1 MIKKIILILVF
12 FQTIFFS
19 KTLFAEVSIVAK
31 IDNEIITNYDVKKE
45 SYYLKIL
52 NPNLKNLKNNQI
64 FRLAKISLINEIIK
78 KKELEKFP
86 NLIEKEEILNQYLE
100 NLYLRL
106 NFNDEGEFLEELE
119 KNSNYDLDQIKQ
131 KINIELLWNELIFLK
146 YKDQLNIKNE
156 SIMKQIDE
164 LEGENQ
170 KEFFLS
176 EIVFNKKKNITLENL
191 IEEIKLSIS
200 EIGFNNTANIYSVS
214 ESSKFG
220 GKVGWV
226 KQNSLSKL
234 IYEKLNNLDEGKY
247 TDVIKLSNNF
257 LILKID
263 QIRINKIK
271 IDKDKEYQKL
281 VQIETNKQLNQF
293 SRIYFDKSKMNY
305 TINEN

>member
-247 TDVIKLSNNF
+247 TDVIKLGNNF

>member
-1 MIKKIILILVF
+1 MIKKVILILVF

-19 KTLFAEVSIVAK
+19 KILFAEVSIVAK
-31 IDNEIITNYDVKKE
+31 VNNEIITNYDVKKE

-52 NPNLKNLKNNQI
+52 NPNLKNLNDNQI
-64 FRLAKISLINEIIK
+64 FKLAKVSLINEIIK
-78 KKELEKFP
+78 KKEIEKYP
-86 NLIEKEEILNQYLE
+86 NLDDKEEFLNQYLE

-106 NFNDEGEFLEELE
+106 NFNDEREFLEELK
-119 KNSNYDLDQIKQ
+119 KNNNYNLDQIKK

-146 YKDQLNIKNE
+146 YKDQLNIKNKL
-156 SIMKQIDE
+156 IIKQIDK

-170 KEFFLS
+170 KEFCLS
-176 EIVFNKKKNITLENL
+176 EIVFNKKKDITLENL
-191 IEEIKLSIS
+191 IEEIKLSIN
-200 EIGFNNTANIYSVS
+200 EIGFNNTANIYSIS

-234 IYEKLNNLDEGKY
+234 IYEKLNNLEEGKY

-271 IDKDKEYQKL
+271 IDKDKEYKKL

-293 SRIYFDKSKMNY
+293 SRIYFDKSKINY

>member
-1 MIKKIILILVF
+1 MIKKVILILVF
-12 FQTIFFS
+12 SQTIFFS
-19 KTLFAEVSIVAK
+19 KILFAEVSIVAK
-31 IDNEIITNYDVKKE
+31 VDNEIITNYDVKKE

-52 NPNLKNLKNNQI
+52 NPNLKNLNDNQI
-64 FRLAKISLINEIIK
+64 FKLAKVSLINEIIK
-78 KKELEKFP
+78 KKEIEKYP
-86 NLIEKEEILNQYLE
+86 NLSEKEEFLNQYLK

-106 NFNDEGEFLEELE
+106 NFNDEREFAEELE
-119 KNSNYDLDQIKQ
+119 KNSNYDLDQIKK
-131 KINIELLWNELIFLK
+131 KIDVELLWNELIFLK

-156 SIMKQIDE
+156 LIMKQIDK

-176 EIVFNKKKNITLENL
+176 EIFFNKKKDITLENL
-191 IEEIKLSIS
+191 IEEIKLSIN
-200 EIGFNNTANIYSVS
+200 EIGFNNTANIYSIS

-234 IYEKLNNLDEGKY
+234 IYEKLNNLEEGKY

-271 IDKDKEYQKL
+271 IDKDKEYKKL

-293 SRIYFDKSKMNY
+293 SRIYFDKSKINY

>member
-1 MIKKIILILVF
+1 MIKKIIFILVF
-12 FQTIFFS
+12 FQLIFFS
-19 KTLFAEVSIVAK
+19 KILFAEVSIVAK
-31 IDNEIITNYDVKKE
+31 IDNEIITNYDIKKE

-52 NPNLKNLKNNQI
+52 NPNLKNLNDNQI
-64 FRLAKISLINEIIK
+64 FKLAKTSLINEIIK
-78 KKELEKFP
+78 KKEIEKFP
-86 NLIEKEEILNQYLE
+86 NLSKKEEFLSQYLE

-106 NFNDEGEFLEELE
+106 NFNDEKEFLEELE
-119 KNSNYDLDQIKQ
+119 KNSNYNLDQIKQ

-146 YKDQLNIKNE
+146 YNNQVNIKNE
-156 SIMKQIDE
+156 LIIEQIDK

-176 EIVFNKKKNITLENL
+176 EIVFNKKKDINLENL
-191 IEEIKLSIS
+191 IEQIKLSIN
-200 EIGFNNTANIYSVS
+200 EIGFDNTANIYSIS

-226 KQNSLSKL
+226 KENSLSKL

-247 TDVIKLSNNF
+247 TDVIKLSNSF

-293 SRIYFDKSKMNY
+293 SRIYFEKSKMNY